1 MLWPMKISLT
11 GEPVKEIIIQED
23 QITPQEGKE
32 AKAEGVGREED
43 QDLEA
48 LDKKF
53 SRKITFHITFK
64 LFTTQKA

>member
-11 GEPVKEIIIQED
+11 GEPAKEIIIQED

-32 AKAEGVGREED
+32 AKAEGAGREED

-53 SRKITFHITFK
+53 LRRITFHITFK
-64 LFTTQKA
+64 PFTIQKA

>member
-11 GEPVKEIIIQED
+11 EELAIEIIIQED
-23 QITPQEGKE
+23 QITPQEGKG
-32 AKAEGVGREED
+32 AKAEEADREED

-53 SRKITFHITFK
+53 SRKITSHITFK
-64 LFTTQKA
+64 PPTTQKA